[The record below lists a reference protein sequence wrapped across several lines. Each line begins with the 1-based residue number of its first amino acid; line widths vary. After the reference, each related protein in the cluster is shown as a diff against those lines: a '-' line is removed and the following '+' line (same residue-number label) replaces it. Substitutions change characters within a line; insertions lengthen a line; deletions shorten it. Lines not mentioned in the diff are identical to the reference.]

1 MNNFKALVQP
11 KVRESNLEL
20 YRIIVMFMI
29 VAHHYVVNS
38 GLMDVMKEAPTS
50 PNSIFFYLFGM
61 WGKTGINCF
70 VMITGYFMC
79 KSNITIRKFLKLVLE
94 VIFIMSLSICY
105 LFLLAY
111 LSFHSKKH
119 FCACYLLS
127 LFLTGLHLVS

>member
-50 PNSIFFYLFGM
+50 PNSIFFYLFAIAEFEYRHSVTFSPSM
-61 WGKTGINCF
+61 TTLF
-70 VMITGYFMC
+70 TVPFPSAIT
-79 KSNITIRKFLKLVLE
+79 L
-94 VIFIMSLSICY
+94 
-105 LFLLAY
+105 LLA
-111 LSFHSKKH
+111 S
-119 FCACYLLS
+119 
-127 LFLTGLHLVS
+127 T